1 MSVKNQVLKLG
12 SSGVPV
18 VHMQELLNQNG
29 ANLEVDGV
37 YGPKTKAA
45 VEKIQLDK
53 GLTVDGM
60 YGPETSGALTGGG
73 TTNNTNNNAPATP
86 TTPSASGGNATAPS
100 NDQVAAPSD
109 GLTYDD
115 FVTSDTVA
123 QAYAALEAHMQKQPG
138 YTNSFSDTIKG
149 IIDQLTAP
157 DDWTYDI
164 NEDALYQQ
172 YKEQYS
178 ALGKMAMQDT
188 MGQAAAMTGGYGS
201 SYASTAGN
209 QAYQS
214 YLSQL
219 NEVVP
224 ELYGMARDQHNQ
236 ERQDLYAQYGLL
248 ADRESQEYSK
258 WTDDY
263 NRWADERDHLEGIID
278 DEYGKYRDTVTDQQW
293 AQDHELNVNADN
305 RAQEAWEL
313 EQKAYADTTKS
324 YSGTTADGTAF
335 NNGNL
340 TDGQIKELQTVLGV
354 DADGKY
360 GPASKEAA
368 GGLSAAEAYAK
379 YVGSS
384 AGEVVLKDMSPE
396 ERVEVYNTLD
406 NFVNVGEGEEP
417 NLFAAENYIDYLYTS
432 YRIDEEDWKALRKH
446 YLPGLI
452 GQIDTTV
459 PPSYSGA
466 NPGGRPSGIYSPN
479 VAIK

>member
-37 YGPKTKAA
+37 YGPKTEAA
-45 VEKIQLDK
+45 VKKIQLDK
-53 GLTVDGM
+53 GLLVDGM

-86 TTPSASGGNATAPS
+86 EVPPASGGNATVPS
-100 NDQVAAPSD
+100 NDQATAPSEQ
-109 GLTYDD
+109 
-115 FVTSDTVA
+115 SDTVS
-123 QAYAALEAHMQKQPG
+123 QAFAALEQHMKTQPG
-138 YTNSFSDTIKG
+138 YTDNWSTQLKG

-157 DDWTYDI
+157 DNWTYDI

-172 YKEQYS
+172 YKEQYA

-209 QAYQS
+209 QAYQG

-236 ERQDLYAQYGLL
+236 ERQDLYSQYAML
-248 ADRESQEYSK
+248 ADRESQEYGR
-258 WTDDY
+258 WVDEY
-263 NRWADERDHLEGIID
+263 NQWASERDYLTGVHQDAI
-278 DEYGKYRDTVTDQQW
+278 TNQQW
-293 AQDHELNVNADN
+293 EQSHELDVNADN
-305 RAQEAWEL
+305 RAEEAWEL
-313 EQKAYADTTKS
+313 EQKAYAESTKS

-379 YVGSS
+379 YVGTT
-384 AGEVVLKDMSPE
+384 AGEVELKDMSPE
-396 ERVEVYNTLD
+396 ERVEVISTIEGYIED
-406 NFVNVGEGEEP
+406 N
-417 NLFAAENYIDYLYTS
+417 NLFAAENFIDYLYMS
-432 YRIDEEDWKALRKH
+432 ERIDEDDWKAFRKQ
-446 YLPGLI
+446 YLPGLVDK
-452 GQIDTTV
+452 IDTTV
-459 PPSYSGA
+459 YPTTIYGSG
-466 NPGGRPSGIYSPN
+466 GGGGKFGTPM
-479 VAIK
+479 VKE